1 MKYFSLI
8 IIFLFLTVKAHGHAT
23 IIVKGAYNVQG
34 KIDVKIYLDK
44 ESFLKEE
51 LAFESIRK
59 TPTKGETIISLEKV
73 HEGPVAIVVY
83 HDEDGNGEFNK
94 GIFRQPMEGYAI
106 IKKYTPKGPI
116 KFKRNFSYILYLLNK
131 IMGFKWAIIEFV
143 HGEIVVIELS
153 YNY

>member
-1 MKYFSLI
+1 MKYCLL
-8 IIFLFLTVKAHGHAT
+8 IIFLLLAFKVYGHAT
-23 IIVKGAYNVQG
+23 IIIQDVKHEKG
-34 KIDVKIYLDK
+34 KIDVKIYKDK

-51 LAFESIRK
+51 LAIETVRK
-59 TPTKGETIISLEKV
+59 KPTKGETIIPLSKV
-73 HEGPVAIVVY
+73 HDDQIAIVVY